1 MSAKALRETVGFVGV
16 IASLVFVGLEIR
28 QNTQAAQAAAV
39 QEATNVARQQVQMY
53 ALDAE
58 ANRISMVGGPT
69 PDELSAEEWSRYT
82 WMMVSFFW
90 GMQGLHSQ
98 WQLGVLPDDQ
108 WVAWNQVLC
117 QNMGRPGARRV
128 WDGIGFYPS
137 DFVAVV
143 EGCRSFQGA

>member
-1 MSAKALRETVGFVGV
+1 MSGQALRETVGFVGV

-53 ALDAE
+53 ALDPE
-58 ANRISMVGGPT
+58 ANRISMIGGPN
-69 PDELSAEEWSRYT
+69 PDELSAEEWSRYR

-98 WQLGVLPDDQ
+98 WQLGVLPDEQ
-108 WVAWNQVLC
+108 WAAWHQVLC
-117 QNMGRPGARRV
+117 INIAQPGTQRV
-128 WDGIGFYPS
+128 WSDLGFYPP
-137 DFVAVV
+137 DFAAVV
-143 EGCRSFQGA
+143 ESCDTPQGS